1 MWNKARRLVNINT
14 NAFTLLEVL
23 MAMVIVGVV
32 IGAIYAVFVS
42 SNRSYHTQDSAV
54 EAQQR
59 VRVGIDF
66 MVRDIRMA
74 GFDPLGSA
82 TDAHPLDSDGAGIK
96 EATSSKI
103 RFTYDIDMN
112 GVIDNPKK
120 QERIT
125 YKYDSGNERLRRWIY
140 EGFYEEGVLKEKPQ
154 TLIDSVS
161 ALQFTYLDAND
172 NTITAPVAADAL
184 DDIRTVVIS
193 MTVEGEGALGQTIT
207 RTLNTRVSCRN
218 LSL

>member
-14 NAFTLLEVL
+14 DAFTIIEVL

-42 SNRSYHTQDSAV
+42 SNRSYHTQDSVV
-54 EAQQR
+54 EAQQG

-74 GFDPLGSA
+74 GFDPVGPA
-82 TDAHPLDSDGAGIK
+82 TDPHPLDSNDAGIK
-96 EATSSKI
+96 EATASKM
-103 RFTYDIDMN
+103 RFTSDIDMN
-112 GVIDNPKK
+112 GVIDNPNN
-120 QERIT
+120 QERVT
-125 YKYDSGNERLRRWIY
+125 YEYDAANRSLRRCLY
-140 EGFYEEGVLKEKPQ
+140 EGTLSSSWQ
-154 TLIDSVS
+154 TLIYNVS
-161 ALQFTYLDAND
+161 ALQFTYLDAD
-172 NTITAPVAADAL
+172 GTTITAPVAADAL

-193 MTVEGEGALGQTIT
+193 MSVEGEGALGQPIT
-207 RTLNTRVSCRN
+207 RALNTRVSCRN

>member
-14 NAFTLLEVL
+14 NAFTIIEVL

-32 IGAIYAVFVS
+32 IGAIYGVFVS
-42 SNRSYHTQDSAV
+42 SNRSYHTQDNVAD
-54 EAQQR
+54 AQQR

-66 MVRDIRMA
+66 MVREIRMV
-74 GFDPLGSA
+74 GLDPLRSA
-82 TDAHPLDSDGAGIK
+82 TDPHPLDSDGAGIK
-96 EATSSKI
+96 EATASKI
-103 RFTYDIDMN
+103 RFTSDTDMN

-125 YKYDSGNERLRRWIY
+125 YEYDVDNRRLRRCLY
-140 EGFYEEGVLKEKPQ
+140 EGTGSQSWQ
-154 TLIDSVS
+154 TLIYNVG
-161 ALQFTYLDAND
+161 ALQFTYLDADGND
-172 NTITAPVAADAL
+172 LGDPVAAADLA
-184 DDIRTVVIS
+184 DIRTVAIS
-193 MTVEGEGALGQTIT
+193 ITVEGEDAPGGTIA

>member
-14 NAFTLLEVL
+14 NAFTIIEVL

-42 SNRSYHTQDSAV
+42 SNRSYHTQDSVV

-74 GFDPLGSA
+74 GFAPLGSA

-103 RFTYDIDMN
+103 RFTSDIDVN
-112 GVIDNPKK
+112 GVIDNPKN
-120 QERIT
+120 QERVT
-125 YKYDSGNERLRRWIY
+125 YEYDSDNERLRRCIY
-140 EGFYEEGVLKEKPQ
+140 EGFYEEGKLKESWQ
-154 TLIDSVS
+154 TLIEKVS
-161 ALQFTYLDAND
+161 ALQFTYLRAGGDPLGD
-172 NTITAPVAADAL
+172 PVAADDLA
-184 DDIRTVVIS
+184 DISTVVIS
-193 MTVEGEGALGQTIT
+193 MTVEGEGATGQTIT
-207 RTLNTRVSCRN
+207 RSLNTRVSCRN
-218 LSL
+218 LNL

>member
-14 NAFTLLEVL
+14 DAFTIIEVL

-42 SNRSYHTQDSAV
+42 SNRSYHTQDSVV

-74 GFDPLGSA
+74 GFDPLGLA
-82 TDAHPLDSDGAGIK
+82 NDPVDGDGAGIK
-96 EATSSKI
+96 EATASKI
-103 RFTYDIDMN
+103 RFTSDIDMN
-112 GVIDNPKK
+112 EAIDNPNS
-120 QERIT
+120 QERVT
-125 YKYDSGNERLRRWIY
+125 FEYDAANGRLRRCLY
-140 EGFYEEGVLKEKPQ
+140 EGTGSRTWQ
-154 TLIDSVS
+154 TLIYNVS
-161 ALQFTYLDAND
+161 ALQFTYLDAD
-172 NTITAPVAADAL
+172 GNTITSPVAADAL

>member
-14 NAFTLLEVL
+14 DAFTITEVL

-42 SNRSYHTQDSAV
+42 SNRSYHTQDSVV

-103 RFTYDIDMN
+103 RFTSDIDVN
-112 GVIDNPKK
+112 GVIDNPKN
-120 QERIT
+120 QERVT
-125 YKYDSGNERLRRWIY
+125 YEYDSSGDLVGQIDADLRA
-140 EGFYEEGVLKEKPQ
+140 GGDPLV
-154 TLIDSVS
+154 D
-161 ALQFTYLDAND
+161 
-172 NTITAPVAADAL
+172 PVAADDLAKISTL
-184 DDIRTVVIS
+184 VIS
-193 MTVEGEGALGQTIT
+193 MTVEGEGATGQTIT
-207 RTLNTRVSCRN
+207 RSLNTRVSCRN
-218 LSL
+218 LNL

>member
-14 NAFTLLEVL
+14 DAFTIIEVL

-42 SNRSYHTQDSAV
+42 SNRSYHTQDSVV
-54 EAQQR
+54 EAQQS

-74 GFDPLGSA
+74 GFDPLSSA

-103 RFTYDIDMN
+103 RFTSDIDMN
-112 GVIDNPKK
+112 EAIDNPNN
-120 QERIT
+120 QERVT
-125 YKYDSGNERLRRWIY
+125 YEYDAANGRLWRYLY
-140 EGFYEEGVLKEKPQ
+140 EGTGSQTKQ

-161 ALQFTYLDAND
+161 ALQFTYLGADG

-193 MTVEGEGALGQTIT
+193 MEVEGEGALGQTIT
-207 RTLNTRVSCRN
+207 RSLNTRVSCRN

>member
-14 NAFTLLEVL
+14 NAFTLLELL

-42 SNRSYHTQDSAV
+42 SSRSYHTQDSAV

>member
-14 NAFTLLEVL
+14 NAFTLLELL

-54 EAQQR
+54 EAQQG
-59 VRVGIDF
+59 VRVGVDF

-82 TDAHPLDSDGAGIK
+82 TDAHPLDSDGA
-96 EATSSKI
+96 
-103 RFTYDIDMN
+103 
-112 GVIDNPKK
+112 
-120 QERIT
+120 
-125 YKYDSGNERLRRWIY
+125 YDSGNERLRRWIY

-161 ALQFTYLDAND
+161 ALQFTYLDANG
-172 NTITAPVAADAL
+172 NTITSPVAADAL

>member
-14 NAFTLLEVL
+14 DGFTILEVL

-42 SNRSYHTQDSAV
+42 SNRSYRTQDSVV
-54 EAQQR
+54 EAQQS

-74 GFDPLGSA
+74 GFDPLSSA

-96 EATSSKI
+96 EATASKI
-103 RFTYDIDMN
+103 RFTADTDMN
-112 GVIDNPKK
+112 RAIDNPKN
-120 QERIT
+120 QERLT
-125 YKYDSGNERLRRWIY
+125 YEYDSVNERLRRCIY
-140 EGFYEEGVLKEKPQ
+140 EGFYEKGKLKETWQ
-154 TLIDSVS
+154 TLIDNVSV
-161 ALQFTYLDAND
+161 LQFTYLDAGGND
-172 NTITAPVAADAL
+172 LGDPVAADDLA
-184 DDIRTVVIS
+184 DISTVVIS
-193 MTVEGEGALGQTIT
+193 MSVEGKGALGQTIT

-218 LSL
+218 LNL

>member
-14 NAFTLLEVL
+14 NAFTLLELL

-42 SNRSYHTQDSAV
+42 SSRSYHTQDSAV

-125 YKYDSGNERLRRWIY
+125 YEYDSGNERLRRWIY